1 MAYTIA
7 GTYVAACNC
16 KLVCPCPVDGPPTGA
31 NDQCTGAAV
40 FAIRKG
46 NLDDVDLGGVNFAF
60 YNWFPSNLS
69 SGNWKLGVVV
79 DEGASDEQAQALERI
94 LSGQEGGPFGEFA
107 PLIGDYLGMERA
119 AVRFSNGDSGSGEVA
134 GKTQFTFEPFRG
146 LDGSP
151 TIERN
156 AMFGFAPEFRIG
168 RASGTSNAFGLSFD
182 ANYGESAEFEFSTET
197 EAATHPRA

>member
-31 NDQCTGAAV
+31 NDECIGSAV
-40 FAIRKG
+40 FAIRRG
-46 NLDDVDLGGVNFAF
+46 NLDDVDLSGVNFAF
-60 YNWFPSNLS
+60 YNHFPSNLS
-69 SGNWKLGVVV
+69 AGNWKVGIVV

-94 LSGQEGGPFGEFA
+94 VSGQEGGPFGEFA
-107 PLIGDYLGMERA
+107 ALVGDYLGMERA
-119 AVRFSNGDSGSGEVA
+119 GVTFSDGDTGSGEVA
-134 GKTQFTFEPFRG
+134 GKTRFSFEGFRG

-151 TIERN
+151 TTERN

-168 RASGTSNAFGLSFD
+168 RASGQSNAFGLSFD
-182 ANYGESAEFEFSTET
+182 ASYGEMAEFEFSTEA
-197 EAATHPRA
+197 EAATKPRA